1 MSQVYFDTNQFKSAD
16 AQVEYSRLIDE
27 LKANKKQFLRFID
40 NPYNLRKVKNFER
53 AALDQFKGWHL
64 HHIAGEY
71 VDSPARLKEAGMYYN
86 QPYWALEF
94 LTASDHRKRHGDTY
108 KYEVGL
114 L

>member
-1 MSQVYFDTNQFKSAD
+1 MPQVYFDTNQFRSAD
-16 AQVEYSRLIDE
+16 SQVEYIRLIDE
-27 LKANKKQFLRFID
+27 LKSNNVQLLRFID
-40 NPYNLRKVKNFER
+40 NPYDLRKVKNFER

-71 VDSPARLKEAGMYYN
+71 VDRAKLHAAGMCYH

-94 LTASDHRKRHGDTY
+94 LTVKDHRHRHSKAY